1 MAIAHGIENICEVK
15 PKEKREKAVKVAKKT
30 NTVNELNFGE

>member
-15 PKEKREKAVKVAKKT
+15 PKEKKEKVVKVGKKS
-30 NTVNELNFGE
+30 NPINELNFGE